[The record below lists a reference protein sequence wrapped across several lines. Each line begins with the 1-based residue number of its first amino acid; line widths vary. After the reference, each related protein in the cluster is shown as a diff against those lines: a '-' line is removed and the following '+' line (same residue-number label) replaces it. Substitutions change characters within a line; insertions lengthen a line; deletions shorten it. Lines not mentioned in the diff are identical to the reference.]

1 MQTFVQDVRYALRL
15 LRRSPGF
22 AITAILT
29 LAVAIGANAAVFSA
43 VEGVLIAP
51 LPYPKPSQLVRL
63 FEESSTTPRFPM
75 SPADFRDYREELQTF
90 AGLAAYLRADLQIG
104 DGQQAEQLRGMQ
116 VSSGFF
122 SLLGAAPVL
131 GREFEAND
139 EITGNDAAVILSHG
153 LWRRRFGSDPGVVD
167 RTVRLS
173 GKVYRIVGVL
183 PEGFKHVG
191 GTYRTYGHDSSVDVW
206 SVLAVPREDSRGLRF
221 SHYYNVVGRVR
232 DGVEWAVMQEDLH
245 RVGVSVAKRYPTPNS
260 PWMARA
266 IPLKDEIVGTADSTL
281 VLLAAAAAAVLVLAC
296 VNIAGLLLGRGA
308 MRFRE
313 IGVRSALGA
322 SRWRLSRQLFVES
335 AVLAVAGAVMGIGLA
350 YLAVAALA
358 RFGPADLPRLQMIA
372 VNARVLMFV
381 VAVTCVSA
389 LMCGFAP
396 ALRLVRAGENATLRE
411 DTRTVAGSAQQRL
424 QRILAGAE
432 VALAFVLVVSGGLLL
447 RSFATMLSTNP
458 GFDSR
463 HVLTASLELPTARY
477 DRKAA
482 TEFYRRVVDRV
493 RILPGV
499 RAVSVSSD
507 LPWTNYDEN
516 TGFEIV
522 GRSSPAGDGPEARYH
537 FLTADYTRAVGTP
550 LVAGREVSAADGP
563 EAPPVVL
570 LNEAAARRYWTRAEA
585 AVGARVNLWGAERTV
600 AGVIGDVRDT
610 PWHLTAEPA
619 LYFPQP
625 QMWYAQPMFLI
636 VRSDLPSDTMVE
648 PLRRAVRE
656 LDSELP
662 LANVRPLDAV
672 AGAAISARRLA
683 LSLVATFGL
692 VALFL
697 AVIGIYGVIAQAVQ
711 QRSREFGV
719 RQALGATR
727 GDIMRLVFSSGAV
740 LTVTGLVGGIAL
752 AIVSTRL
759 LTALLYGVTPLDV
772 PTFAGVAIILLASAA
787 GAAYVPARRATRI
800 SAAAALRD

>member
-411 DTRTVAGSAQQRL
+411 DTRTVAGSSQQRL

-570 LNEAAARRYWTRAEA
+570 LNEAAARKVLDASRSGRRCARKPLGC
-585 AVGARVNLWGAERTV
+585 GANRGWRH
-600 AGVIGDVRDT
+600 R
-610 PWHLTAEPA
+610 
-619 LYFPQP
+619 
-625 QMWYAQPMFLI
+625 
-636 VRSDLPSDTMVE
+636 
-648 PLRRAVRE
+648 RRARY
-656 LDSELP
+656 
-662 LANVRPLDAV
+662 AV
-672 AGAAISARRLA
+672 ASHGRA
-683 LSLVATFGL
+683 
-692 VALFL
+692 
-697 AVIGIYGVIAQAVQ
+697 
-711 QRSREFGV
+711 
-719 RQALGATR
+719 
-727 GDIMRLVFSSGAV
+727 GAV
-740 LTVTGLVGGIAL
+740 LPAAANVVRAADVSHCSIGSAERDDGRATAPRGSRARLGIA
-752 AIVSTRL
+752 ARQCQ
-759 LTALLYGVTPLDV
+759 A
-772 PTFAGVAIILLASAA
+772 
-787 GAAYVPARRATRI
+787 ARRRRGRGHFGAPPCAVARRDVRAGRAF
-800 SAAAALRD
+800 SRRHRHLWSHRPGRAAAQP